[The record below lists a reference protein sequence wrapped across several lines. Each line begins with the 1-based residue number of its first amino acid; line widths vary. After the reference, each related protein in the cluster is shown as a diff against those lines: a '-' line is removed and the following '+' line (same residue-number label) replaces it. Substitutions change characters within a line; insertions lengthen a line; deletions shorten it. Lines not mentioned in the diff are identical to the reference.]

1 MSDFNTVGTPEG
13 CSYGGVDFRV
23 KADASITEMLR
34 GFSSEIIPTTG
45 NGMHKK
51 ERVVAAL
58 TGFPFTVN
66 QDERRQLDELADTG
80 PHKFDYTDAAGFTI
94 TGQAVIAG
102 DSSRTSDEG
111 TYTADVQFLSKPTI
125 LNP

>member
-1 MSDFNTVGTPEG
+1 MSDFNIVGTPKG
-13 CSYGGVDFRV
+13 CSYGGLDFRV

-34 GFSSEIIPTTG
+34 KFSSEIIPTTG
-45 NGMHKK
+45 DGMHKK
-51 ERVVAAL
+51 EKVVQSL

-66 QDERRQLDELADTG
+66 QDERIQLDDLADTG

-94 TGQAVIAG
+94 TGKAIIGG

-111 TYTADVQFLSKPTI
+111 TYTADIGFIAKPTI
-125 LNP
+125 LKP

>member
-1 MSDFNTVGTPEG
+1 MSDFNIVGTPDG
-13 CSYGGVDFRV
+13 CSYGGLDFRV

-34 GFSSEIIPTTG
+34 SFSSEVIPTTG
-45 NGMHKK
+45 LGMHKK
-51 ERVVAAL
+51 EKAVQTL
-58 TGFPFTVN
+58 SGFPFTVN

-80 PHKFDYTDAAGFTI
+80 PHKFDYTDGAGFTI
-94 TGQAVIAG
+94 TGQAILGG

-111 TYTADVQFLSKPTI
+111 TYTADVGFMSKPTI